1 MSDTELILEE
11 IRALRKDVREDIN
24 KAWDAIEEQRKCNN
38 RLNNRQAMLEGAFNQ
53 MRNDRADTLVILG
66 KHMDDK
72 DKHFN
77 PYFNEGYWEKMK
89 RKKPEI
95 ATSITLGGIIF
106 GFTLALL
113 NYIGVI

>member
-1 MSDTELILEE
+1 VSDTELILEE
-11 IRALRKDVREDIN
+11 IRGLRSEMREDIN
-24 KAWDAIEEQRKCNN
+24 KMWNTIEEGRKCNTQ
-38 RLNNRQAMLEGAFNQ
+38 LKIKQAKLEGAFQQ
-53 MRNDRADTLVILG
+53 MKTDRADTLTILG

-95 ATSITLGGIIF
+95 ATSVTLGGILF
-106 GFTLALL
+106 GFLLALF
-113 NYIGVI
+113 NYLGVI